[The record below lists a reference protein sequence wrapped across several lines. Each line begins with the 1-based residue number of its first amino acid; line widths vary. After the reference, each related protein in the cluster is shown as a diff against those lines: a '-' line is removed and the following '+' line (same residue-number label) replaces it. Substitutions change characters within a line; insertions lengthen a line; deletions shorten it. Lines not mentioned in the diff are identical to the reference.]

1 MERHLAD
8 NRTYHV
14 NKKLDSRMDDS
25 IMKATPVSSIETGD
39 STADSAGAPLL
50 SNPYPVPYP
59 HLYHQSPYLSY
70 NPFPYHPSP
79 HYGVP
84 SPYIHPYYQMAM
96 SPYVPQTPGGGLA
109 PPQTPKT
116 KNSKAGFGPDD
127 RTKTEAELPY
137 CPPTAM
143 APITVHDRAIT
154 LPELDFDRGQR
165 RATFGGVVMA
175 PVFRYNESGVPG
187 SDAPGPSR
195 RKHRHT
201 RRSELGALPSRRLFD
216 SKSTTS
222 ENGAKIADD
231 DGIVNRLLGPV
242 ENTD

>member
-1 MERHLAD
+1 MEELHQ
-8 NRTYHV
+8 HKH
-14 NKKLDSRMDDS
+14 KK
-25 IMKATPVSSIETGD
+25 K
-39 STADSAGAPLL
+39 
-50 SNPYPVPYP
+50 
-59 HLYHQSPYLSY
+59 
-70 NPFPYHPSP
+70 
-79 HYGVP
+79 
-84 SPYIHPYYQMAM
+84 
-96 SPYVPQTPGGGLA
+96 
-109 PPQTPKT
+109 
-116 KNSKAGFGPDD
+116 SKAGFGPDD

-137 CPPTAM
+137 CPPATM
-143 APITVHDRAIT
+143 APITVHDRALT
-154 LPELDFDRGQR
+154 LPELDFDRGHR

-175 PVFRYNESGVPG
+175 PVFRYNDSGPVQPG

-222 ENGAKIADD
+222 ENNGAKIADD